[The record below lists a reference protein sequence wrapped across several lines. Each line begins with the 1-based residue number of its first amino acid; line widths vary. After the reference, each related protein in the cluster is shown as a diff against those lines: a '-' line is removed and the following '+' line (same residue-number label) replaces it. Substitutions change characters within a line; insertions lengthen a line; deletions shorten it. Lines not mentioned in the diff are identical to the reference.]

1 MRLTKLSQDRTKAF
15 QKLSKAFQKLY
26 NEWPIVQGWLWSRGP
41 LTTHNQT
48 VNIHSLISTLILH
61 CIYLPWS
68 GSTVYHWTSTNCKKV
83 YLKSEEFIWRRIN
96 ARVFL
101 NKYQFCIFFI
111 FIRNIVTIIIAIIII
126 SNISIVII
134 ITIIVTLI
142 IIILVVIVIFVIISC
157 YLNMSVWN
165 LIQFS

>member
-96 ARVFL
+96 ARVFW
-101 NKYQFCIFFI
+101 I
-111 FIRNIVTIIIAIIII
+111 
-126 SNISIVII
+126 NISFVFFLYLF
-134 ITIIVTLI
+134 VTLLLLLLQLSLFQ
-142 IIILVVIVIFVIISC
+142 ILVLLLLSLLLLHWSLLF
-157 YLNMSVWN
+157 
-165 LIQFS
+165 